1 MVAHALPVIGPTSV
15 SELQGRPL
23 YSAAMAIP
31 IETVAY
37 RSSSFERLLYE
48 RLLPEFC
55 NDPTRRH
62 PLAAFRPASIR
73 VSNRDAVDFVRA
85 WDAGLVEHQGRGM
98 YRAPRSAASEQFFW
112 HGPKR
117 DEGRTLTLW
126 LEPII
131 TVAAL
136 GRLHLDFG
144 WPRELLG
151 MQSRDYAFDIL
162 AWDAAAAREHIAGEV
177 KKTETE
183 VNQLISFMQ
192 EFGASGNPTMD
203 ASSLKGKALNAYRK
217 VQALSARRVPL
228 FWAVGP
234 NGMNRLF
241 AVTYDAGGCPT
252 LDERDTSLLRF
263 SAKPTRMVDKVGC
276 RD

>member
-1 MVAHALPVIGPTSV
+1 MYG
-15 SELQGRPL
+15 
-23 YSAAMAIP
+23 
-31 IETVAY
+31 
-37 RSSSFERLLYE
+37 

-55 NDPTRRH
+55 NDPTRNH
-62 PLAAFRPASIR
+62 PLSAFRPASLQ
-73 VSNRDAVDFVRA
+73 VSDRDAVDFVRA
-85 WDAGLVEHQGRGM
+85 WDAGLVEHQGRGL

-144 WPRELLG
+144 WPRRLLG
-151 MQSRDYAFDIL
+151 TQSSDYAFDIT
-162 AWDAAAAREHIAGEV
+162 AFDPAVTREELVGEV
-177 KKTETE
+177 KKTEIE
-183 VNQLISFMQ
+183 VNQLVSFMR
-192 EFGASGNPTMD
+192 EFGASGPLPLAALN
-203 ASSLKGKALNAYRK
+203 LKGKALNAYRK

-234 NGMNRLF
+234 NGMNRVF
-241 AVTYDAGGCPT
+241 AVEYDDAGRAT
-252 LDERDTSLLRF
+252 LHETDTSRLQFPPSR
-263 SAKPTRMVDKVGC
+263 
-276 RD
+276 